1 MSLDSFIQ
9 TDAAVNPG
17 NSGGALVNTRG
28 ELVGINTAIYSHT
41 GSYSGYSFAIPS
53 SVVTKVV
60 ADLKEHG
67 AVQRAV
73 LGVSVRELDAKLIA
87 SMKLEG
93 INGGILILE
102 VQPQS
107 PAQAAGLQT
116 GDIIVE
122 LNESHISTFAQL
134 QEQMALLRPG
144 DLIEIIY
151 LRNGNRNR
159 TSSRL

>member
-1 MSLDSFIQ
+1 MTLDSFIQ

-28 ELVGINTAIYSHT
+28 ELVGINTAIYSQT

-60 ADLKEHG
+60 ADLKDYG
-67 AVQRAV
+67 KVQRAV
-73 LGVSVRELDAKLIA
+73 LGVSIRELDAKLIGQLN
-87 SMKLEG
+87 LEG
-93 INGGILILE
+93 INGGILIME

-107 PAQAAGLQT
+107 AAEAAGLSQ
-116 GDIIVE
+116 GDVIIE
-122 LNESHISTFAQL
+122 LNSTPITTSAQL

-151 LRNGNRNR
+151 LRDNSRR
-159 TSSRL
+159 KTSSRL